1 MANSDH
7 LTEDVQSA
15 LRAWNVPGVALAIV
29 KGDDVTYHDVF
40 GVRPTPRRPPLTGET
55 LFQAA
60 SLSKPVFA
68 YFVLKL
74 AELGTL
80 DLDVP
85 LTWYWRDPSV
95 NDPHL
100 PLITARRLLSHTAG
114 FPNWRVGK
122 PLATRWRPGERFGY
136 SGEGYEYL
144 QRVVEHL
151 LGQPLH
157 KLMRA
162 QVLDPLGMQH
172 STYAWA
178 IDDAGNF
185 LLDDDGAILPAS
197 AGPTASSA
205 AFSFLTT
212 AQDYARFLCAML
224 NPPSDADR
232 LNQASIRMMLERQI
246 QVGRWSRLH
255 WGLGW
260 GIQDTRWGDAF
271 WHWGGAQ
278 NGYMNY
284 VVGFP
289 SRRLGLVILTNSE
302 RGLDLCQQVMQML
315 LRNQVEQ
322 PAFDWLLPFDA
333 WSDTPD

>member
-1 MANSDH
+1 MVNSDYV
-7 LTEDVQSA
+7 TEDVQSA
-15 LRAWNVPGVALAIV
+15 MHAWNVPGLALAMV
-29 KGDDVTYHDVF
+29 KGDAVTSHGVF
-40 GVRPTPRRPPLTGET
+40 GVQPTPRRPPLTDQT

-68 YFVLKL
+68 YLVLKL

-85 LTWYWRDPSV
+85 LTRYWRDPSV
-95 NDPHL
+95 HDPHL
-100 PLITARRLLSHTAG
+100 ALITARHLLSHTAG
-114 FPNWRVGK
+114 FPNWRSGNH
-122 PLATRWRPGERFGY
+122 LATRWRPGERFGY

-157 KLMRA
+157 QLMRA
-162 QVLDPLGMQH
+162 RLLEPLGMQR

-178 IDDAGNF
+178 IDDAGDVV
-185 LLDDDGAILPAS
+185 LDDEGTVLPAS
-197 AGPTASSA
+197 AGPTTSSA
-205 AFSFLTT
+205 AFSLLTT
-212 AQDYARFLCAML
+212 AQDYAQFLRAML
-224 NPPSDADR
+224 NPSSDADR
-232 LNQASIRMMLERQI
+232 LNPASVRMMLERQI
-246 QVGRWSRLH
+246 GVGRRSRLH

-260 GIQDTRWGDAF
+260 SIQDTRWGDAF

-289 SRRLGLVILTNSE
+289 SRQLGLVILTNSE
-302 RGLDLCQQVMQML
+302 RGLSLCQQVTQML
-315 LRNQVEQ
+315 LRTQIEQ

-333 WSDTPD
+333 WCDTPD